1 MGRVGWGTDVI
12 KPGDEVCIFYSGGVP
27 FILRPVGQ
35 GQYEVVGD
43 GYLHGFMEG
52 EAMVDE
58 IEEQEFE
65 LV

>member
-1 MGRVGWGTDVI
+1 MVES
-12 KPGDEVCIFYSGGVP
+12 GDEVCIFYGGSIP
-27 FILRPVGQ
+27 FVLRLVGR

-52 EAMVDE
+52 EAMVDG

-65 LV
+65 PV